1 MRGLTQVR
9 DQQGGAAPAVA
20 TAGRTATP
28 EATAAP
34 RDPEAPGAAPE
45 ADAFDRAGR
54 LDRML
59 GDPYDPAGP
68 VGLGALLEADR
79 IGARCAAGEAVL
91 DGFGLGAEFVPVAS
105 GGRLERADGLAA
117 VLGAVFRRDLAL
129 GFGHGMTS
137 LFAASPVWAA
147 GSARQREAVAG
158 LLRGGGRAAIV
169 HHALAHGN
177 ALLTGEVTATR
188 PEPVP
193 GRVRGRGPGPGFVL
207 DGRKEAV
214 MNADRAGVF
223 TVYARNGTATNGPG
237 SHSVLLLDRDA
248 FDRAAHEAA
257 GRARGARILDRHPTD
272 GLRGGYMGGLELHGH
287 TVPEDALVGHEGQ
300 GMRLALQTTQL
311 SRALIAAALVSGADS
326 VLRAAVA
333 AAARQAPGGI
343 GPRFGAVLA
352 GVLADLLLCDSV
364 TQGALRTLHLVP
376 HSAHLTSAT
385 VKYLVPEIIRDGL
398 EDLAQ
403 ILGTAGPDG
412 EPGAA
417 QLRKL
422 LRDMPAAGL
431 GHAGTATCQAVLV
444 PQLARLAG
452 RSWFTAPEP
461 PHGLYTARPDLPPLD
476 LGALAVAGGEDT
488 LAAALVH
495 GARRVL
501 DRSAPGPYGPVLRRL
516 VTAFVGELGLLRERL
531 RSLSPD
537 GRPVAPGPAIY
548 SLTDRYV
555 LVSAAG
561 AALSTWEWRSGTGS
575 FAAHPSWLV
584 LALRRLGHRLGMT
597 GLPQLPAVAGEG
609 VLDEAL
615 ERWRTGRSYDLRAR
629 PLEVE
634 RP

>member
-1 MRGLTQVR
+1 M
-9 DQQGGAAPAVA
+9 
-20 TAGRTATP
+20 
-28 EATAAP
+28 
-34 RDPEAPGAAPE
+34 
-45 ADAFDRAGR
+45 
-54 LDRML
+54 
-59 GDPYDPAGP
+59 
-68 VGLGALLEADR
+68 
-79 IGARCAAGEAVL
+79 
-91 DGFGLGAEFVPVAS
+91 
-105 GGRLERADGLAA
+105 
-117 VLGAVFRRDLAL
+117 
-129 GFGHGMTS
+129 
-137 LFAASPVWAA
+137 
-147 GSARQREAVAG
+147 
-158 LLRGGGRAAIV
+158 
-169 HHALAHGN
+169 
-177 ALLTGEVTATR
+177 
-188 PEPVP
+188 
-193 GRVRGRGPGPGFVL
+193 
-207 DGRKEAV
+207 
-214 MNADRAGVF
+214 
-223 TVYARNGTATNGPG
+223 
-237 SHSVLLLDRDA
+237 
-248 FDRAAHEAA
+248 
-257 GRARGARILDRHPTD
+257 RILDRHPTD

-287 TVPEDALVGHEGQ
+287 TAPEDALVGHEGQ

-311 SRALIAAALVSGADS
+311 SRALIAAALVAGADT

-333 AAARQAPGGI
+333 AAARRAPGGI
-343 GPRFGAVLA
+343 GRRFGGVLA

-385 VKYLVPEIIRDGL
+385 VKYLVPEVIRDGL

-403 ILGTAGPDG
+403 IQGTAGPDG
-412 EPGAA
+412 GPGGA

-461 PHGLYTARPDLPPLD
+461 PHGLYTARPGLPPLD

-537 GRPVAPGPAIY
+537 GRPVAPGPAVY

-597 GLPQLPAVAGEG
+597 GLPELPAVAGER

-615 ERWRTGRSYDLRAR
+615 ARWRTGRSYDLRACA
-629 PLEVE
+629 LEVE